1 MFLTLSAA
9 IFSLKG
15 TSGSLVFISI
25 LLLGCNNVIARN
37 KTFVFYLSTLVEDA
51 LLCLLWMFAL
61 ELEAHASF
69 SEDAGSGGFLF
80 PKEKP
85 VNDMQHRAPG
95 AHGSAG
101 ILSCR
106 NPEWT
111 RTQDEASLL
120 ITF

>member
-1 MFLTLSAA
+1 MFLTLSTM
-9 IFSLKG
+9 IFSLRG
-15 TSGSLVFISI
+15 ISGFLVYISI
-25 LLLGCNNVIARN
+25 LLLGCNDVIARN
-37 KTFVFYLSTLVEDA
+37 KTFVFYLSILVEDA
-51 LLCLLWMFAL
+51 LLCLLWMFTL

-69 SEDAGSGGFLF
+69 SEDAGSGRFLF
-80 PKEKP
+80 PKEKR

-95 AHGSAG
+95 AHESAG

-106 NPEWT
+106 NPELT